1 MTLERLLMEARFATL
16 IALYGKHVL
25 SLGNVIFGPKCL
37 FFRMVWTPR
46 PFAFSFTQE
55 NIKKKKKQK
64 QKQKQKSRRRRLVV
78 LAYGLTISI

>member
-1 MTLERLLMEARFATL
+1 MIIVTTLERLLMEARFATL

-37 FFRMVWTPR
+37 FFQMVGPLDLLLSHLLRKTK
-46 PFAFSFTQE
+46 T
-55 NIKKKKKQK
+55 KKQK
-64 QKQKQKSRRRRLVV
+64 SRRRLVV

>member
-1 MTLERLLMEARFATL
+1 MIIVTTLERLLMEARFATL

-37 FFRMVWTPR
+37 FFQMVWTPR

-55 NIKKKKKQK
+55 NKTKKKKK
-64 QKQKQKSRRRRLVV
+64 KSKNKNKNKK
-78 LAYGLTISI
+78 AEGED

>member
-1 MTLERLLMEARFATL
+1 MEARFATL

-37 FFRMVWTPR
+37 FFQMVWTPR

-55 NIKKKKKQK
+55 NQKKKKQK
-64 QKQKQKSRRRRLVV
+64 KQKKKKQKQKSRRRRLVV